1 MIVLNDKNPKLNE
14 ILNKIKENNGYCP
27 CAPIKDSD
35 TKCPCK
41 QFRDI
46 KQGICQC
53 GAFIKI

>member
-1 MIVLNDKNPKLNE
+1 MIILNDKNPKLNE

-27 CAPIKDSD
+27 SAAIKDSD